1 MAIDIATLTTPL
13 AIGGITGLMIV
24 LLVLKNFTAKLKLK
38 ISVAAFLSAAIVAIL
53 YYFLQN
59 IVAGVMLGTLWS
71 MTWLFVIAEYGV
83 KNIPNLNLK
92 NEPLGLIED
101 NSSSL
106 AGLLIAAIAFIL
118 GISATLFKNP
128 ADKFSLVAFA
138 APPLISAI
146 SMAICTYFATKYYMT
161 DNAKT
166 KQYYVKRSL
175 IWWDIGQ
182 TIFIATTLTMIIFV
196 GMSIEKI
203 IA

>member
-1 MAIDIATLTTPL
+1 MDMTNLIAPL

-24 LLVLKNFTAKLKLK
+24 LLVLKNFAAKLKLK
-38 ISVAAFLSAAIVAIL
+38 ITIAAFLSAAIVAMV
-53 YYFLQN
+53 YYVLQN
-59 IVAGVMLGTLWS
+59 IVTGVILGTSWALA
-71 MTWLFVIAEYGV
+71 WLFIIAEYGI
-83 KNIPNLNLK
+83 KTIPNMNLK
-92 NEPLGLIED
+92 NDPLELIEE
-101 NSSSL
+101 NASNL

-128 ADKFSLVAFA
+128 GDKFNLVAFA

-146 SMAICTYFATKYYMT
+146 SMGICTYFATKYSMT
-161 DNAKT
+161 NDFKT
-166 KQYYVKRSL
+166 KQYYLKRSL

-203 IA
+203 IM